1 MVTGFHPF
9 SSFEAIGMDRSV
21 VGLLEVAAMK
31 LPAFVKFK
39 RVPHGL
45 FSEN

>member
-1 MVTGFHPF
+1 GFHPF
-9 SSFEAIGMDRSV
+9 SSFEAIGMDSSV